1 MMYQISMIDDIILWD
16 EYIYAR
22 FDMAKLYYRFGTMQ
36 SNKSNQI
43 ITTHHQYT
51 TQGKRCLAY
60 STPVDT
66 RSGHKKIKSRIGL
79 ELDAEYISDDIF
91 EEVQKRHEESKV
103 HVVVVDEAQFLS
115 KKDVYHL
122 SDISDQLDIPVI
134 AFGLKTDF
142 RNELFEG
149 SKALL
154 ELSDAIDEL
163 KTICQFCNK
172 KATLNMRMRNGE
184 PINVGE
190 TIQIGDEEYVPVCRK
205 CYKERLDLV

>member
-1 MMYQISMIDDIILWD
+1 
-16 EYIYAR
+16 
-22 FDMAKLYYRFGTMQ
+22 MAKLYYRFGTMQ

-66 RSGHKKIKSRIGL
+66 RSGYKKIKSRIGL
-79 ELDAEYISDDIF
+79 ELDAEYISDSIF
-91 EEVQKRHEESKV
+91 DDVKALHEEKTV
-103 HVVVVDEAQFLS
+103 HVIVVDEAQFLS
-115 KKDVYHL
+115 KEDVHNL
-122 SDISDQLDIPVI
+122 SDITDELDIPVI

-172 KATLNMRMRNGE
+172 KATLNMRLLDGE
-184 PINVGE
+184 PVNVGE

-205 CYKERLDLV
+205 CYKKRLNLI